1 MHTVLLSTDLVARGL
16 DFPVVDRVLQLDAL
30 EDAET
35 YIHRAGRTRYESHGK
50 VLLLLCPSE
59 EEGEVSFRARGAQ
72 VPLVC
77 PSSKTRYAQL
87 HLCYC
92 MHRGKGQSNEPTK
105 EFEEALRERNLGFG
119 VIDLWR
125 GR

>member
-1 MHTVLLSTDLVARGL
+1 MFLSTDLVDRGL
-16 DFPVVDRVLQLDAL
+16 DFPVVDWVLQLDAP

-77 PSSKTRYAQL
+77 SSSKT
-87 HLCYC
+87 
-92 MHRGKGQSNEPTK
+92 
-105 EFEEALRERNLGFG
+105 
-119 VIDLWR
+119 
-125 GR
+125 